1 MIKPTTLAMSMT
13 LSLTLMCC
21 AEQYESIYLNAQE
34 GELRVQL
41 QNLHPAAIDSA
52 IFRLT
57 GTGPLIRNEM
67 DGQELVLDLE
77 QVSMGQHLT
86 EVEVHSHMLEA
97 SPDKGLALKRHDILN
112 TYILLHNSSIGI
124 AIPGPGDKDEAWT
137 TTVQAYY
144 HQQPEGLEVQ
154 ALPQSTFVGASVD
167 SSKTLQQL
175 TLSRIATLAG
185 RKAEPVY
192 LKHEKIYTAAEFYQ
206 MSSDGRKMYDYEG
219 FAAFQKK
226 LKGKD
231 LRKMAYK
238 YKVQYTDGTGREFE
252 FSVRL

>member
-1 MIKPTTLAMSMT
+1 MKPTTLVMSLT
-13 LSLTLMCC
+13 LSLALTSC

-57 GTGPLIRNEM
+57 GTGPLVRNEM
-67 DGQELVLDLE
+67 DGQELVLDLAK
-77 QVSMGQHLT
+77 VAMGQHLT

-97 SPDKGLALKRHDILN
+97 TQDKSLALKRHDILN
-112 TYILLHNSSIGI
+112 TYILLHTPEVGI

-137 TTVQAYY
+137 TKVEAYY
-144 HQQPEGLEVQ
+144 HQYPERMEVQ
-154 ALPQSTFVGASVD
+154 ALPQSAFVGVGID

-175 TLSRIATLAG
+175 TLSRVATVAG
-185 RKAEPVY
+185 RKAEPIN

-206 MSSDGRKMYDYEG
+206 MSSDGRKMYDDEG

-226 LKGKD
+226 LKNKD
-231 LRKMAYK
+231 LRRMAYK
-238 YKVQYTDGTGREFE
+238 YKVQYTDGTTREFE

>member
-1 MIKPTTLAMSMT
+1 MKPTHLAMLLA
-13 LSLTLMCC
+13 LSLALVSC

-57 GTGPLIRNEM
+57 GTGPLVRNEM
-67 DGQELVLDLE
+67 QGQELVLDLA
-77 QVSMGQHLT
+77 QVPMGQHLT

-97 SPDKGLALKRHDILN
+97 TPDKSLALKRHDILN
-112 TYILLHNSSIGI
+112 TYILLHTAEVGI
-124 AIPGPGDKDEAWT
+124 AIPGPGDKEELWT
-137 TTVQAYY
+137 TTVEAYY
-144 HQQPEGLEVQ
+144 HQHPEGLEVQ
-154 ALPQSTFVGASVD
+154 ALPQSTFVGARVD
-167 SSKTLQQL
+167 SSKTVQQL

-192 LKHEKIYTAAEFYQ
+192 LKFEKTYTATEFYQ
-206 MSSDGRKMYDYEG
+206 MSSDGRRMYDYEG

-226 LKGKD
+226 LKDKD
-231 LRKMAYK
+231 LRKMLYK
-238 YKVQYTDGTGREFE
+238 YKVQYTDGTAREFE